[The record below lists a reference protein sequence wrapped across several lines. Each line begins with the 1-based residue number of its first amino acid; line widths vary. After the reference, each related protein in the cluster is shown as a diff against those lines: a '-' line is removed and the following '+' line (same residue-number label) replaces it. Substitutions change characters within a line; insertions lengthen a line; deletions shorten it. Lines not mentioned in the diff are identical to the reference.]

1 LLGVCPSLV
10 PRYPWL
16 TGAELIQLQGQN
28 TPDHHTFPR
37 YMHIAEPETTMTDV
51 ASIRAERDTGMTG
64 RIAERVVG
72 EVDEKISR
80 ASDAQ
85 ARRMAGLEASQKQ
98 LQADVDQIKT
108 LLGQLVEQGR

>member
-1 LLGVCPSLV
+1 
-10 PRYPWL
+10 
-16 TGAELIQLQGQN
+16 
-28 TPDHHTFPR
+28 
-37 YMHIAEPETTMTDV
+37 MHIAEPETTMTDV